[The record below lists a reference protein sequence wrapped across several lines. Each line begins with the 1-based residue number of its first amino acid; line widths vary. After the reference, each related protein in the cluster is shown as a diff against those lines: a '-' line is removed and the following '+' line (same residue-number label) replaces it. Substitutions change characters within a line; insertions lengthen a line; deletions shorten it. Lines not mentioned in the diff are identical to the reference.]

1 MIANASFVILG
12 TISGEDETDGSNAG
26 DSGLTW
32 NDGYVYRDG
41 YLLCRK
47 GCGSKFKKTAPL
59 DRHES
64 VCSPEEPVDPLEM
77 PRPGPVK
84 LTLKKLSKLKGKPRG
99 RPRRGAVPPA
109 AWPTRQPLYL
119 AFDMI
124 TKEPKSQVAPPVN
137 SLNRGRKT
145 RSIRARGVGGQI
157 GGKAVAK
164 IAPKVAPVTPEK
176 IDTKK

>member
-1 MIANASFVILG
+1 M
-12 TISGEDETDGSNAG
+12 
-26 DSGLTW
+26 
-32 NDGYVYRDG
+32 YRDG

-99 RPRRGAVPPA
+99 RPRRGAVPPTP
-109 AWPTRQPLYL
+109 WPARQPLYL

-124 TKEPKSQVAPPVN
+124 TKEPKPHAAPPVN
-137 SLNRGRKT
+137 KGRKT
-145 RSIRARGVGGQI
+145 RSIRSRGVGGQI

-164 IAPKVAPVTPEK
+164 IAPKVAPATPEK
-176 IDTKK
+176 FDTKK